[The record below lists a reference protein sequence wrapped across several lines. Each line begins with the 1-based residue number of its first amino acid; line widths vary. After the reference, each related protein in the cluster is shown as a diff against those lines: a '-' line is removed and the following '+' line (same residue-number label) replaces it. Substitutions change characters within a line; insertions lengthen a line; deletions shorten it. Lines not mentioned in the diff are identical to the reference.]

1 MKSATIVLLLCVA
14 TPSICQSAAPTPSN
28 PLQLLQTPP
37 APAKPWM
44 DFSKLP
50 SLQPSSL
57 QPFKLS
63 TPLRPFIVPKSGV
76 ETRWSDAQIDPKII
90 VHPPQS
96 KLGMQQPGINIATNQ
111 FPNLKFLP
119 IASPGAL
126 PHAPPAQWPSFG
138 IEQIPTTWPKFKLS
152 LVNGAKQV
160 TPQPPAQ

>member
-1 MKSATIVLLLCVA
+1 MKCATFAILLCVA
-14 TPSICQSAAPTPSN
+14 TPAICQTAAPVPSN
-28 PLQLLQTPP
+28 PLQLFQTPP

-44 DFSKLP
+44 DFLKPLSLP
-50 SLQPSSL
+50 
-57 QPFKLS
+57 PFSLS
-63 TPLRPFIVPKSGV
+63 TPLRRFVVPRDGLA
-76 ETRWSDAQIDPKII
+76 THWDDAQIDPKII

>member
-1 MKSATIVLLLCVA
+1 
-14 TPSICQSAAPTPSN
+14 
-28 PLQLLQTPP
+28 
-37 APAKPWM
+37 M

-96 KLGMQQPGINIATNQ
+96 KLGVLPPGTNIATNQ
-111 FPNLKFLP
+111 FPNLRLLP
-119 IASPGAL
+119 IASPGAAL
-126 PHAPPAQWPSFG
+126 QAIPTQWPG
-138 IEQIPTTWPKFKLS
+138 IKLEEVPTNWPRFELS
-152 LVNGAKQV
+152 PINGAKQV
-160 TPQPPAQ
+160 KTLPPAK